1 MLSDSGW
8 LSDVGAEAAQLLILQ
23 QFPHTAGPQDPP
35 TLRSS
40 GFPSPQRK
48 VCAYRSR

>member
-8 LSDVGAEAAQLLILQ
+8 LSDVGVEAAQLLILQ
-23 QFPHTAGPQDPP
+23 QFPHTAGLQAP

-48 VCAYRSR
+48 VCAYCSR